1 MRRHHIAGFVAAAIV
16 AATTT
21 WLLAQPVVQNTV
33 TGLECWN
40 AGQGPGGPSTGF
52 LCAALMR
59 NGTGMTPVTASG
71 AATTVANQNQSTLL
85 ETGGATSWAITLP
98 NPAFDG
104 EIMTISATTTITTG
118 VTVTT
123 TNTPQAQVTLAPAFA
138 SQTLTA
144 GTSDEWQFSLA
155 NLAWYRLR

>member
-1 MRRHHIAGFVAAAIV
+1 MRKKLLAGLVGAAC
-16 AATTT
+16 AALATT
-21 WLLAQPVVQNTV
+21 WLVAQPVVQNTV

-59 NGTGMTPVTASG
+59 NGTAYTAVTASG
-71 AATTVANQNQSTLL
+71 AATTVANQNQSTLN

-123 TNTPQAQVTLAPAFA
+123 TNTPQAQVTLSPAFA

-144 GTSDEWQFSLA
+144 GTSDEWQFSLTT
-155 NLAWYRLR
+155 LAWYRLR